1 MIIDR
6 STQRI
11 KSFQDSRFEET
22 WELYQT
28 SFPQH
33 EQRPLFV
40 QKWTLRKPEYHCD
53 IILQD
58 QQLIAL
64 LFWWEIDRFRF
75 IEHFAIHEN
84 IRNQGVGSQLL
95 TEFVSLCDH
104 PVLLEV
110 EPEKTEINLKRI
122 RFYEK
127 LSFEINPFPYAQPSF
142 EEGVA
147 PIPLHLMS
155 YPKQLTH
162 EQFTKS
168 VTAIYK
174 TVYGISE
181 NPNLVK

>member
-1 MIIDR
+1 MITNW
-6 STQRI
+6 STLRLQ
-11 KSFQDSRFEET
+11 SSQDPRFEET
-22 WELYQT
+22 WELYQS
-28 SFPQH
+28 SFPPH

-53 IILQD
+53 IILQNE
-58 QQLIAL
+58 QLIAL
-64 LFWWEIDRFRF
+64 LFWWEIDKFRF
-75 IEHFAIHEN
+75 IEHFAIHQN
-84 IRNQGVGSQLL
+84 IRNQGIGSQLL
-95 TEFVSLCDH
+95 NEFVSLCEE

-110 EPEKTEINLKRI
+110 EPEQTEVNLKRI

-127 LSFEINPFPYAQPSF
+127 LSFEINPFPYAQPSYK
-142 EEGVA
+142 EGIL